1 MRYVLL
7 ILTVLVLWFA
17 AMSAPP
23 PQRYV
28 WLIDRSNTGLYFE
41 EFAAAMARGPYKA
54 MLANGQDLQTIKA
67 RADDLIV
74 QISGVETRVGETTVT
89 AVSMTFLEWE
99 SPTTYF
105 YFGQYLDT
113 FHDKPTRE
121 SVAQRSAEI
130 ANERLTAIMRAERP
144 DTFTR

>member
-1 MRYVLL
+1 MRYAIL
-7 ILTVLVLWFA
+7 IMTVLVLWFA

-23 PQRYV
+23 PQRYI

-41 EFAAAMARGPYKA
+41 EFARQMSAGPHKA
-54 MLANGQDLQTIKA
+54 MLASGTDIATIKA

-74 QISGVETRVGETTVT
+74 QINAVETRVGETTVT
-89 AVSMTFLEWE
+89 AVSTTFLEWE

-113 FHDKPTRE
+113 YHDAASLNT
-121 SVAQRSAEI
+121 VAARSADI
-130 ANERLTAIMRAERP
+130 ANERLSTIMREESAS
-144 DTFTR
+144 FTR